1 MNDQNPY
8 SAPDASLQT
17 EQEESYQPK
26 IFSFKGRIGR
36 LRYMAY
42 GIATYLIFV
51 AVFMPLMGGTMLMGG
66 AMGVPG
72 EAGMSMIVMLA
83 MGIFSIALF
92 LLYIAFAKRRLND
105 LNRSGWWI
113 LVFLV
118 PLVNLLMT
126 IYVLLFPGSKE
137 ANDFGPPAVANSLG
151 VKILGWLFPVIFLLG
166 IFAAIAIPQ
175 YQDYVS
181 RAAQAQTQ

>member
-42 GIATYLIFV
+42 GIGSYLILMV
-51 AVFMPLMGGTMLMGG
+51 VFMPLMGGTMLMGG
-66 AMGVPG
+66 AMAVPG

-83 MGIFSIALF
+83 MGIVYIGI
-92 LLYIAFAKRRLND
+92 LLLSVAFAKRRLND

-113 LVFLV
+113 LIFLV

-166 IFAAIAIPQ
+166 IVAAIAIPA
-175 YQDYVS
+175 YQDYIS
-181 RAAQAQTQ
+181 RVG

>member
-8 SAPDASLQT
+8 SAPDASLET
-17 EQEESYQPK
+17 GQEEFYQPK

-42 GIATYLIFV
+42 GIGTYLILM
-51 AVFMPLMGGTMLMGG
+51 AVFIPLMGGTMLMGG
-66 AMGVPG
+66 AMAVPG

-83 MGIFSIALF
+83 MGVF
-92 LLYIAFAKRRLND
+92 YIAVLLLSVAFGKRRLND
-105 LNRSGWWI
+105 LNRSGWWMLI
-113 LVFLV
+113 FIV

-126 IYVLLFPGSKE
+126 IYILFFPGSNG

-151 VKILGWLFPVIFLLG
+151 VKILGWLFPVFFLLG
-166 IFAAIAIPQ
+166 IVAAIAIPA
-175 YQDYVS
+175 YQNYIS
-181 RAAQAQTQ
+181 QAG

>member
-8 SAPDASLQT
+8 SAPDASLET
-17 EQEESYQPK
+17 GQEESYQPK

-42 GIATYLIFV
+42 GIATYLILMV
-51 AVFMPLMGGTMLMGG
+51 VFMPLMGGTMLMGG

-72 EAGMSMIVMLA
+72 EAGMSMLVMLA
-83 MGIFSIALF
+83 MGVFYIGI
-92 LLYIAFAKRRLND
+92 LLLSVAFGKRRLND
-105 LNRSGWWI
+105 LNRSGWWM
-113 LVFLV
+113 LVFIV

-166 IFAAIAIPQ
+166 IVAAIAIPA
-175 YQDYVS
+175 YQDYIS
-181 RAAQAQTQ
+181 RVG

>member
-8 SAPDASLQT
+8 SAPDASLET
-17 EQEESYQPK
+17 GQEEFYQPK
-26 IFSFKGRIGR
+26 IFSFRGRIGR

-66 AMGVPG
+66 AMAVPG

-83 MGIFSIALF
+83 MGVFYIGI
-92 LLYIAFAKRRLND
+92 LLLSVAFGKRRLND
-105 LNRSGWWI
+105 LNRSGWWM
-113 LVFLV
+113 LVFIV

-137 ANDFGPPAVANSLG
+137 ANDYGPPAVANSLG

-166 IFAAIAIPQ
+166 IVAAIAIPA
-175 YQDYVS
+175 YQDYIS
-181 RAAQAQTQ
+181 RVG

>member
-17 EQEESYQPK
+17 GQEEFYQPK
-26 IFSFKGRIGR
+26 IFSFRGRIGR

-42 GIATYLIFV
+42 GIGTYLILMV
-51 AVFMPLMGGTMLMGG
+51 VFMPLMGGTMLMGG

-72 EAGMSMIVMLA
+72 EAGMSMLVMLA
-83 MGIFSIALF
+83 MGVFYIGILLLSIAF
-92 LLYIAFAKRRLND
+92 GKRRLND
-105 LNRSGWWI
+105 LNRSGWWM

-126 IYVLLFPGSKE
+126 IYVLLFPGSKD

-166 IFAAIAIPQ
+166 IVAAIAIPA
-175 YQDYVS
+175 YQDYIS
-181 RAAQAQTQ
+181 RVG

>member
-8 SAPDASLQT
+8 SAPDASLET
-17 EQEESYQPK
+17 GQEEFYQPK
-26 IFSFKGRIGR
+26 IFSFRGRIGR

-42 GIATYLIFV
+42 GVGTYLILLV
-51 AVFMPLMGGTMLMGG
+51 IFMPLMGGTMLMGG
-66 AMGVPG
+66 AMAVPG

-83 MGIFSIALF
+83 MGVFYIGI
-92 LLYIAFAKRRLND
+92 LLLSVAFGKRRLND
-105 LNRSGWWI
+105 LNRSGWWM
-113 LVFLV
+113 LVFIV

-137 ANDFGPPAVANSLG
+137 ANDYGPPAVANSLG

-166 IFAAIAIPQ
+166 IVAAIAIPA
-175 YQDYVS
+175 YQDYIS
-181 RAAQAQTQ
+181 RVG

>member
-8 SAPDASLQT
+8 SAPDASLET
-17 EQEESYQPK
+17 GQEEFYQPK
-26 IFSFKGRIGR
+26 IFSFRGRIGR

-42 GIATYLIFV
+42 GVCTYLILLV
-51 AVFMPLMGGTMLMGG
+51 IFMPLMGGTMLMGG
-66 AMGVPG
+66 AMAIPG

-83 MGIFSIALF
+83 MGVFYIGI
-92 LLYIAFAKRRLND
+92 LLLSVAFAKRRLND
-105 LNRSGWWI
+105 LNRSGWWM
-113 LVFLV
+113 LVFIV

-151 VKILGWLFPVIFLLG
+151 VKILGWLFPVIILLG
-166 IFAAIAIPQ
+166 IVAAIAIPV
-175 YQDYVS
+175 YQDYIS
-181 RAAQAQTQ
+181 RAG

>member
-17 EQEESYQPK
+17 GQEEFYQPK
-26 IFSFKGRIGR
+26 IFSFRGRIGR

-42 GIATYLIFV
+42 GIGTYLILMV
-51 AVFMPLMGGTMLMGG
+51 VFMPLMGGTMLMGG

-72 EAGMSMIVMLA
+72 EAGMSMLVMLA
-83 MGIFSIALF
+83 MGVFYIGILLLSIAF
-92 LLYIAFAKRRLND
+92 GKRRLND
-105 LNRSGWWI
+105 LNRSGWWM

-126 IYVLLFPGSKE
+126 IYVLLVPGSKD

-166 IFAAIAIPQ
+166 IVAAIAIPA
-175 YQDYVS
+175 YQDYIS
-181 RAAQAQTQ
+181 RVG